1 MKYNGRIGNV
11 RGAMDLTPE
20 FIGAQYILLHN
31 ENSEV
36 PIIYKIDQTPTKK
49 PSVISSQD
57 PIFTENQPLY
67 PNSTNPFYLVFNL
80 LEKENKFLDKV
91 YDFKALPGYSAERDA
106 FAFTCNLVELMNVR
120 EH

>member
-31 ENSEV
+31 ENSDG
-36 PIIYKIDQTPTKK
+36 PIIYKIDQTTTKK

-57 PIFTENQPLY
+57 SIFKEKNPVY
-67 PNSTNPFYLVFNL
+67 PNSTNSFYLVFNL
-80 LEKENKFLDKV
+80 LEKEDHFLDKE
-91 YDFKALPGYSAERDA
+91 YNFKALEGYSEDRES
-106 FAFTCNLVELMNVR
+106 FAFTCNLVELMNMR
-120 EH
+120 KH